1 LMLSKVRKVWKRPAS
16 PVQMESL
23 FRAASTLQTDDQE
36 EVDSGVVD
44 VVVVV
49 VGETTVG
56 RRRDQ
61 KLKIEAT
68 RRESMTLS
76 LKRSHA
82 DREVV
87 ITEVVVDVEE
97 DVVAVE
103 DIAVDRDPAVKALET
118 NLEQTE
124 MTTMKEIALVK
135 AIVVNGVD
143 VEATQ
148 ADDHDDSADVQDED
162 HHKAQVTKEVGTAIM
177 TTAVI
182 NTKKMIV
189 ETEVTEMTPAVVVIA
204 ETATEIETE
213 TVTVSV
219 VIVIIVMV
227 ETVMAGDPDVADTGG
242 TGKS

>member
-16 PVQMESL
+16 PVQMENL
-23 FRAASTLQTDDQE
+23 FKGASTLQTDDQE

-49 VGETTVG
+49 VGETTAG
-56 RRRDQ
+56 RRKDQ
-61 KLKIEAT
+61 KRKIEAT
-68 RRESMTLS
+68 RKASMTLS

-82 DREVV
+82 DKEVV
-87 ITEVVVDVEE
+87 ITEVVADVEE

-103 DIAVDRDPAVKALET
+103 DTAVDQDPAVKALEM

-124 MTTMKEIALVK
+124 MTTMKGIALVK
-135 AIVVNGVD
+135 EIVVKEVD

-148 ADDHDDSADVQDED
+148 ADDHVDSADVQDED

-219 VIVIIVMV
+219 VIVIIVM

>member
-1 LMLSKVRKVWKRPAS
+1 LMLSKGRKVWKRPAS
-16 PVQMESL
+16 LVQMENL
-23 FRAASTLQTDDQE
+23 FKGASMLQTDDQE

-44 VVVVV
+44 AVVVV
-49 VGETTVG
+49 VGETTAD
-56 RRRDQ
+56 RRKDQ
-61 KLKIEAT
+61 KLKIEVI

-82 DREVV
+82 DKEVV

-97 DVVAVE
+97 DVVGVE
-103 DIAVDRDPAVKALET
+103 DIVVDQDPAVKALEM
-118 NLEQTE
+118 NLEQME
-124 MTTMKEIALVK
+124 MTTMKGIALVK
-135 AIVVNGVD
+135 AIVVNEVD

-148 ADDHDDSADVQDED
+148 ADDHVDSADVQDED